1 MRLLRI
7 CVNWLLL
14 LPLLGISSC
23 TRKLAEVPTN
33 CNASTKTCT
42 VTISPNTDSCVATGQ
57 VTQDVPLDYT
67 VIWAATNPQ
76 YSAKFWQYKTPFHTP
91 NYSGAGVASVNAG
104 PPGQKATGDT
114 ACNSNAST
122 GCYFPY
128 FIYKDGQKCGDPG
141 IHMVN

>member
-7 CVNWLLL
+7 CGYWSLL

-23 TRKLAEVPTN
+23 TRKVATAPAG
-33 CNASTKTCT
+33 CNANAKTCT
-42 VTISPNTDSCVATGQ
+42 VDIVPDNDSCVGQ
-57 VTQDVPLDYT
+57 ETQDVPLGYS
-67 VIWAATNPQ
+67 VIWATTDPTH
-76 YSAKFWQYKTPFHTP
+76 YSAEFWQYKTPFHTP
-91 NYSGAGVASVNAG
+91 DYSGNGVPSVHAG
-104 PPGQKATGDT
+104 PPGQKATGDR
-114 ACNSNAST
+114 ACNPKKST